1 MAPLTWRNVDA
12 PNFSGVSDALRTSGA
27 LFSNATKDLTGSIE
41 SFQDGRTQSESA
53 RLMMDIMKNRSP
65 EQLDAALANGLAGD
79 PRYLSADAL
88 EFAANY
94 RAQLTKEAL
103 ANQELSLRAS
113 GRYGGKGGGGRG
125 GGGKDDFVDVNGAA
139 GIRGYIAPDG
149 SMTTTPT
156 QSAVPAVENVPQKV
170 SQLPTDIVEEVVAAA
185 PSPVGSQTVAL
196 PTVESEAGAPAVNLD
211 GVPVAS
217 VANDPTQA
225 LINAVRPTA
234 GPIRIGTPRGK
245 DGLNQRNTELTTDV
259 VAGRLAAYQGDPAA
273 ALAAIATNPRITG
286 NATSSNALTL
296 ADNAI
301 EAAAKGQ
308 TFVKNASEQRKR
320 DREEDDEL
328 DARSARDLGFATA
341 DELIV
346 ASPNAQTALSKLNI
360 EDLGPRAYNQAVE
373 RIRAAAN
380 DGAFSDFTRPTPQA
394 TPAAGTQSSTD
405 TPGTEAKD
413 TKSKKDK
420 TETPVPD
427 AADVASTSTALTD
440 LERNFQRVQDQ
451 FAVDRSGNRN
461 QVYDARFRDAANS
474 TKTQTEVLNDAIGEG
489 GVFQGRDRDAINEA
503 LTYVMQ
509 RGNVNAAT
517 ALLTLSES
525 PGIAGAF
532 SYSNRND
539 WRDFLNPFDRRNEP
553 EFNYDRIDQI
563 ISSIVDPE
571 TGAPARGSDGSP
583 TILQRQDQARVS
595 SEKQRE
601 INEAVRE
608 ARKTQ
613 AELDHATNLKA
624 TTRPNLKGLDTL
636 AQKAV
641 DSRNKAQEL
650 IDGAIANGGA
660 ARTYRGNPAPAPVA
674 EDDPAN
680 VFERQRPADTIIPQ
694 QVTARASAIY
704 QRLVDQLDHT
714 PNRREELELRRRAR
728 ELAISEVNS
737 STASELLARAVER
750 NYD

>member
-296 ADNAI
+296 VDNAI
-301 EAAAKGQ
+301 DAAAKGQ
-308 TFVKNASEQRKR
+308 TFNKNASEQRKR

-341 DELIV
+341 DELTV
-346 ASPNAQTALSKLNI
+346 DYPDLKTALSKLNI

-373 RIRAAAN
+373 RLRDN
-380 DGAFSDFTRPTPQA
+380 EKNGAFSDFTRSPTQA

-413 TKSKKDK
+413 TKAKKDK

-440 LERNFQRVQDQ
+440 LERNYQRAQDQ
-451 FAVDRSGNRN
+451 FALDRSGNRH
-461 QVYDARFRDAANS
+461 QVFDARFRDAANS
-474 TKTQTEVLNDAIGEG
+474 KQTQTEVLNQAIGEG
-489 GVFQGRDRDAINEA
+489 GIFQGRDRDAVNEA

-517 ALLTLSES
+517 ALLTLSEA
-525 PGIAGAF
+525 PGVAGTF
-532 SYSNRND
+532 SYSNFND
-539 WRDFLNPFDRRNEP
+539 FYDYIPGFDRNEP

-650 IDGAIANGGA
+650 INGAIANGGA